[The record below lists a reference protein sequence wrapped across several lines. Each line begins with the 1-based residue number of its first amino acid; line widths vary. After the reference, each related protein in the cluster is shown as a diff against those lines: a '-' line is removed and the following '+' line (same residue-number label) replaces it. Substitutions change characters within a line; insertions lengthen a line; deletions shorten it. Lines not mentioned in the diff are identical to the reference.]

1 MDCSEK
7 VNSVEQ
13 KLRARALEHGQKLME
28 KERLLKENMAKAASK
43 AEAARRELERRGAL
57 LEEMEEQMKRQE
69 VVEINNMNNH
79 RNSLLA
85 EQQKSK
91 QLELSLANVSSKQL
105 LMEESL
111 VKLEAKLEQKRLLI
125 LKLRGVALYQESAE
139 NSRNKE
145 VRICSKYNFFSPLL
159 NFY

>member
-28 KERLLKENMAKAASK
+28 KERLLKENMAKAATK

-91 QLELSLANVSSKQL
+91 QFELSLANVSSKQL

-111 VKLEAKLEQKRLLI
+111 AKLEAKLEQKRLLI

-145 VRICSKYNFFSPLL
+145 VF
-159 NFY
+159 